1 MLMPDRITVD
11 IEGFRDILESLAK
24 TGERSLAQ
32 QVRLFIREGIERNQP
47 ATDNTPAG
55 DFIRLLASKTPPQ
68 NGELVRLAHAIG
80 VDVELLK
87 EISDCVVRGK
97 NGDKTPVN
105 R

>member
-1 MLMPDRITVD
+1 MADRITVD
-11 IEGFRDILESLAK
+11 IEGLRDSLEDIAK
-24 TGERSLAQ
+24 QSERSLTQ

-47 ATDNTPAG
+47 STDDTPAV

-87 EISDCVVRGK
+87 EISNCVVRK
-97 NGDKTPVN
+97 NDKTPAN

>member
-1 MLMPDRITVD
+1 MADRITVD
-11 IEGFRDILESLAK
+11 IGGYRAELERLAVQ
-24 TGERSLAQ
+24 GERTITQ

-47 ATDNTPAG
+47 NTDDTPAG
-55 DFIRLLASKTPPQ
+55 DFIKLLANRTPPQ

-80 VDVELLK
+80 VEVELLK

-97 NGDKTPVN
+97 NDKTPVN

>member
-1 MLMPDRITVD
+1 MSDRITVD
-11 IEGFRDILESLAK
+11 IEGFRGTLENLAEV
-24 TGERSLAQ
+24 GERSLAQ

-47 ATDNTPAG
+47 NTDDTPAG
-55 DFIRLLASKTPPQ
+55 DFIKLLANRTPPQ

-80 VDVELLK
+80 VEVELLK

-97 NGDKTPVN
+97 NDKTPAN